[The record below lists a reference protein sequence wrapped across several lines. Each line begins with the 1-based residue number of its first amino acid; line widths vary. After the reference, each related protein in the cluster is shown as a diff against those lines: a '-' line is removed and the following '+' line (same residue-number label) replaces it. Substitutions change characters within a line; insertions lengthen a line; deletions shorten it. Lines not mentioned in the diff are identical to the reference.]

1 MADDDDDLEDDVP
14 AGPGR
19 RYLTR
24 AGAERMHAELLRLL
38 NTERPR
44 VTAEVSAAAAQGDR
58 SENAEYIYGK
68 KRLREIDRRIR
79 FLQRRLDT
87 ATIVA
92 PEDQTDTGRVW
103 FGAWVTLE
111 DEDGKAR
118 PTSIVGPD
126 EIDARGTLVSVDS
139 PLGRSLLGKRCGD
152 EVTVRRPRGE
162 VELVVRRHPLRS
174 GARMTETVRIQSRLW
189 RIYRRMS
196 LAALTQEEE
205 GGRRS
210 GRARH
215 SVMAG
220 RVSPGRPTAAVAS
233 STRSGP
239 TGRSTGSR
247 RAGSASSR

>member
-1 MADDDDDLEDDVP
+1 MADDDDDLEDDAP

-79 FLQRRLDT
+79 FLQRRLDS

-92 PEDQTDTGRVW
+92 PEDQTDTGRIW

-111 DEDGKAR
+111 DEEGRAR
-118 PTSIVGPD
+118 SYQIVGPD

-139 PLGRSLLGKRCGD
+139 PLGRSLLGKRRGD

-162 VELVVRRHPLRS
+162 VELVVRDIR
-174 GARMTETVRIQSRLW
+174 
-189 RIYRRMS
+189 Y
-196 LAALTQEEE
+196 
-205 GGRRS
+205 GRD
-210 GRARH
+210 
-215 SVMAG
+215 
-220 RVSPGRPTAAVAS
+220 PG
-233 STRSGP
+233 
-239 TGRSTGSR
+239 
-247 RAGSASSR
+247 